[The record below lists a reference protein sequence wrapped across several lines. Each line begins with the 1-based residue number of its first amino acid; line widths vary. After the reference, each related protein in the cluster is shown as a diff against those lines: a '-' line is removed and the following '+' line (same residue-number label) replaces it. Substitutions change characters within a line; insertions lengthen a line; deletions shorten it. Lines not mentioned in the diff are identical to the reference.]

1 MDKQCDKPDPGIE
14 IRVKGRVQGVGFR
27 PYIWQIAQEL
37 AAVGHVLNDS
47 KGVLIRLAPTTDVAL
62 FLQLI
67 RDRCPPLA
75 FIESVETA
83 VYHWLEIPHG
93 FEIIASQQVEM
104 ETQIIPDAATCKACQ
119 QELFDRHDRRYR
131 YPFINCTHCGPR
143 FTIIS
148 AMPYDRP
155 STTMAGFPLCDCCLT
170 EYKNPANRRFH
181 AQPVA
186 CPVCGPVMWLIDQ
199 QGDQHTEDALL
210 LAAQAIEQGK
220 IVAMK
225 GLGGFHLVCDA
236 GSDQAVS
243 KLRERKRRLTKPLA
257 VMVPDLAWAS
267 QIAEMNEHQ
276 TALLVSSAAPIVL
289 VTKNKQ
295 SVDYISSQ
303 IAPGLVEVGL
313 MLPANPLQHLLA
325 KQLAIPVVM
334 TSANATGYPPA
345 MTNQQALSQ
354 LSEIAD
360 LFLLNNR
367 PIIQRADDS
376 LVRVNGQNQLE
387 MLRRSR
393 GYVPNAVPV
402 PDDFPSVNKILA
414 AGGDL
419 KNSFA
424 FGRDNDVIVSQ
435 FFGDLEQIEIQ
446 QQYLQSL
453 DHFTEVYNWQPERLV
468 IDCHPYYSTRL
479 LIQAHY
485 PEVPVSQVFHHHAHV
500 AACLFEH
507 GWTLSDGKVLALAL
521 DGIGVG
527 PNKAL
532 WGGEVLLADYQD
544 CHKLGGLPECPL
556 PGGDM
561 AAKQPWRILLSQ
573 LETFIPEWQEHIG
586 ITLFQD
592 KPWPLLLKVIQQKT
606 YAPATSSA
614 GRLFDGVAASL
625 GICFDQ
631 INYEGEA
638 ACQLESLAWQA
649 DTFRLNEQLDIP
661 LNNKGN
667 SLNLNVFWLQWFKLN
682 CSKEQKAW
690 LFHDALARAFVKL
703 VLMKSREHNIT
714 TLVLTGGVFH
724 NRLLTKLVMSHF
736 DNRLNILQPSLFS
749 CGDGGLALGQIAI
762 AAVDNNR
769 SSCSL

>member
-1 MDKQCDKPDPGIE
+1 MNKQCDGPDSGIE
-14 IRVKGRVQGVGFR
+14 IRVKGKVQGVGFR

-37 AAVGHVLNDS
+37 DARGHVLNDS
-47 KGVLIRLAPTTDVAL
+47 KGVLIRLAQTTDVTL

-67 RDRCPPLA
+67 RERCPPLA
-75 FIESVETA
+75 FIESIETT
-83 VYHWLEIPHG
+83 VYHWQAIPAS
-93 FEIIASQQVEM
+93 FEITQSQQVEM
-104 ETQIIPDAATCKACQ
+104 ETQIIPDAATCEACQ
-119 QELFDRHDRRYR
+119 QELFDRHDRRYH
-131 YPFINCTHCGPR
+131 YPFLNCTHCGPR

-155 STTMAGFPLCDCCLT
+155 STTMADFPLCDCCLA
-170 EYKNPANRRFH
+170 EYKNPADRRFH

-186 CPVCGPVMWLIDQ
+186 CPVCGPDLWLTDKH
-199 QGDQHTEDALL
+199 GNQHTGDALI
-210 LAAQAIEQGK
+210 LAAQAIKQGK

-236 GSDQAVS
+236 SSELAVS
-243 KLRERKRRLTKPLA
+243 KLRERKRRLTKPFA
-257 VMVPDLAWAS
+257 VMVPDLAWAG
-267 QIAEMNEHQ
+267 QIAEMNEHE

-289 VTKNKQ
+289 VTKKQ
-295 SVDYISSQ
+295 QHVDFISSQ

-325 KQLAIPVVM
+325 KQLGSPVVM
-334 TSANATGYPPA
+334 TSANASGHPPA

-354 LSEIAD
+354 LSGIAD

-376 LVRVNGQNQLE
+376 LIRVNEHNQLE

-393 GYVPNAVPV
+393 GYVPNAVSV
-402 PDDFPSVNKILA
+402 PADFPSVNKILA

-424 FGRDNDVIVSQ
+424 LGRDNDVIVSQ

-446 QQYLQSL
+446 QQYLQSI
-453 DHFTEVYNWQPERLV
+453 DHFSEVYNWKPEKLA
-468 IDCHPYYSTRL
+468 IDCHPHYLTRS
-479 LIQAHY
+479 LIRAHY
-485 PEVPVSQVFHHHAHV
+485 PEVSVSQVFHHHAHV

-507 GWTLSDGKVLALAL
+507 GWKLSDGKVLALAL

-527 PNKAL
+527 PDKAL
-532 WGGEVLLADYQD
+532 WGGELLLADYQE
-544 CHKLGGLPECPL
+544 CHQLGGLPEYPL

-561 AAKQPWRILLSQ
+561 AAKQPWRILLSH
-573 LETFIPEWQEHIG
+573 LETFLPAWQEHIG
-586 ITLFQD
+586 VDIFQG
-592 KPWPLLLKVIQQKT
+592 KPWQLLTKVIQQKIH
-606 YAPATSSA
+606 APATSSA

-638 ACQLESLAWQA
+638 ACLLESLAWQA
-649 DTFRLNEQLDIP
+649 DTLNLKEQLNIP
-661 LNNKGN
+661 LNKNGN
-667 SLNLNVFWLQWFKLN
+667 QLDLHGFWLQWFKLN
-682 CSKEQKAW
+682 CSTEQKAW
-690 LFHDALARAFVKL
+690 LFHDALARAFAKL
-703 VLMKSREHNIT
+703 VLMKSRENNIT
-714 TLVLTGGVFH
+714 TIVLTGGVFH
-724 NRLLTKLVMSHF
+724 NRLLTRMIINYF
-736 DNRLNILQPSLFS
+736 DNNLNILQPSLFS

-762 AAVDNNR
+762 AAVDNN
-769 SSCSL
+769 